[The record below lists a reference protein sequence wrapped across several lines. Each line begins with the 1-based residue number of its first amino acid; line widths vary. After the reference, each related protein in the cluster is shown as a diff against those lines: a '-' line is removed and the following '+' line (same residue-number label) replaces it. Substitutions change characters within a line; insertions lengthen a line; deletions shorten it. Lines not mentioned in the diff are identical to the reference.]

1 MPPPRQR
8 EVATVPKEA
17 LGLPPKIVV
26 ATSDL
31 YLRRLLGAPEEDLP
45 SKAESLLVL
54 FVDDQRLDDMD
65 QLVSKFPSQHFTVML
80 CHSDGRMDD
89 WLEYDWAQR
98 ATHVVAEGQT
108 KWWFTKRFLHPSI
121 VDAYDYVWLWDQTV
135 GSDNF
140 EPLRQ
145 AGHRLSGALQLNLL
159 VGLTQRAL
167 ALLKLSQVALYLEL
181 VKAHGLEISQPA
193 VEYPADKPRP
203 WQMTRRLP
211 DSEVHK
217 IVKENP
223 GWCKKPHDPPCSG
236 FVEMQNDLVHGWGL
250 DFNIHKCAQG
260 LPHKTIGVVDAQYVV
275 LKPVTIKPERDD
287 KANIWGEIESRQKYE
302 WSLFTERMAAA
313 VAEAKKLEP
322 EPRAR
327 IILT

>member
-8 EVATVPKEA
+8 EVAMVPEEA

-31 YLRRLLGAPEEDLP
+31 YMRRLLGAPEEDLP

-135 GSDNF
+135 GVDDF

-159 VGLTQRAL
+159 AG
-167 ALLKLSQVALYLEL
+167 YLEL
-181 VKAHGLEISQPA
+181 AKAHGLEISQPA

-211 DSEVHK
+211 DSEQLRIPC
-217 IVKENP
+217 IVGFVACTRHDDAIVAVVV
-223 GWCKKPHDPPCSG
+223 GWLSS

-260 LPHKTIGVVDAQYVV
+260 IPHKTIGVVDAQYVV
-275 LKPVTIKPERDD
+275 LKPVTIKPERDE
-287 KANIWGEIESRQKYE
+287 KANMWGEIESRQKYE

-322 EPRAR
+322 EPKAR